1 MPYHTHVHTG
11 THPSWYPIEPLN
23 AVLCC
28 RRATW
33 LCYYAWLG
41 NRVEDRGE
49 LMGIWYSAISF
60 DFHSIWLGSKERGRN
75 AATREIKHIS
85 FHTCILFHPR
95 SIPST
100 WTLSWRMINNDYW
113 LDVDLISTAEE
124 ELTLT
129 IFSWWYRRTDVL
141 AFLHPF
147 MSHWTAKVGHASR
160 PSGTEGDSSQQQN
173 YANFQIDFDAIRNR
187 WDWWSAGGGD
197 TK

>member
-1 MPYHTHVHTG
+1 MIFCNFL
-11 THPSWYPIEPLN
+11 W
-23 AVLCC
+23 
-28 RRATW
+28 
-33 LCYYAWLG
+33 
-41 NRVEDRGE
+41 
-49 LMGIWYSAISF
+49 F
-60 DFHSIWLGSKERGRN
+60 
-75 AATREIKHIS
+75 S
-85 FHTCILFHPR
+85 FHLVGQQRARKKR
-95 SIPST
+95 SNPGNKAHFLSYLYTIPPQVNPIH
-100 WTLSWRMINNDYW
+100 LNPVSWMMINNDYW